1 MGLPSAHHMARAI
14 AFWLVSFLERIK
26 YTQAQ
31 ENKQTIGRRILIVRH
46 EPPPPSP
53 LLRLAFYFI
62 FLLEN
67 GKEKEKKKIEEKT
80 DIRGRDVWTC

>member
-1 MGLPSAHHMARAI
+1 MARAI

-26 YTQAQ
+26 YYTQAQ